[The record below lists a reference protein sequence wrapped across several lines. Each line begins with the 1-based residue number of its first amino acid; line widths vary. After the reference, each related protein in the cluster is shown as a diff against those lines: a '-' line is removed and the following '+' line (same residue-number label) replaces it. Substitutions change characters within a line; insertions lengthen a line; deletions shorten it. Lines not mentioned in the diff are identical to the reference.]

1 MQKVLV
7 IVGPTAVGKTSMSVQ
22 LAKHFD
28 GEIISG
34 DSIQV
39 YHHMNIGS
47 AKITPEEMD
56 GVPHYLV
63 DCFEMHD
70 EYSVKVFQEKSRAYI
85 QDMSERNKLP
95 IICGGTG
102 LYIKSVIYD
111 YQFIDQE
118 RNQEFTDYLR
128 TRSRDELWSL
138 LKIIDPKACEELHP
152 NNRQRVVRALCM
164 AHDGDKKSDLLEK
177 QEHKPIYDVFV
188 LGLTMD
194 RARLYERINYRVD
207 LMMEKGL
214 FQEIESLVPKY
225 ENIWDMQCFKG
236 IGYKEWKGYFDGT
249 QSVEECAELVKK
261 NSRNFAKRQYTWF
274 NNQMDVHWYDIEEE
288 GYKDKIKEDLTVWLN
303 S

>member
-7 IVGPTAVGKTSMSVQ
+7 IVGPTGVGKTNMSVQ
-22 LAKHFD
+22 LAKQFD

-34 DSIQV
+34 DSMQV
-39 YHHMNIGS
+39 YRKMDIGT
-47 AKITPEEMD
+47 AKIMNDEMQ
-56 GVPHYLV
+56 GIPHYLV
-63 DCFEMHD
+63 DCFDMHE
-70 EYSVKVFQEKSRAYI
+70 EYHVKIFQEKARSYME
-85 QDMSERNKLP
+85 DMKKRNKLP

-118 RNQEFTDYLR
+118 RDQIFTDYLR
-128 TRSRDELWSL
+128 TRSKDELWSL
-138 LKIIDPKACEELHP
+138 LKMIDPKACEELHP
-152 NNRQRVVRALCM
+152 NNRQRIVRALCM
-164 AHDGDKKSDLLEK
+164 AHEGDKKSDLLEK
-177 QEHKPIYDVFV
+177 QEHKPIYDVFF

-194 RARLYERINYRVD
+194 RARLYERINLRVD

-214 FQEIESLVPKY
+214 QQEIEELVPLY

-249 QSVEECAELVKK
+249 QSVEECVELIKK

-274 NNQMDVHWYDIEEE
+274 NNQMDVHWYDIEDENYRQQIE
-288 GYKDKIKEDLTVWLN
+288 EDLSTWLN

>member
-39 YHHMNIGS
+39 YHHMDIGS

-56 GVPHYLV
+56 GVSHYLV

-164 AHDGDKKSDLLEK
+164 AHDGDKKSD
-177 QEHKPIYDVFV
+177 
-188 LGLTMD
+188 
-194 RARLYERINYRVD
+194 
-207 LMMEKGL
+207 
-214 FQEIESLVPKY
+214 
-225 ENIWDMQCFKG
+225 
-236 IGYKEWKGYFDGT
+236 
-249 QSVEECAELVKK
+249 
-261 NSRNFAKRQYTWF
+261 
-274 NNQMDVHWYDIEEE
+274 
-288 GYKDKIKEDLTVWLN
+288 
-303 S
+303 